1 MTRFSHDLPREE
13 EDRGEDEGPPP
24 TEVRQGDG
32 RHEAAEDG
40 AEGSEARCN
49 RGMIRSGYLH
59 TMHASSFPREKRLLE
74 QVSRVFLSL
83 SYP

>member
-1 MTRFSHDLPREE
+1 MTNRITGSVTTYSPREE

-24 TEVRQGDG
+24 TEVRQRDG

-49 RGMIRSGYLH
+49 RGMIRGG
-59 TMHASSFPREKRLLE
+59 
-74 QVSRVFLSL
+74 
-83 SYP
+83 